1 MQLLK
6 DFIRDT
12 VKQVCGFDLAAI
24 PSRAGKII
32 LTRRATQ
39 KMLQYRID
47 EKTLEN
53 AFRHG
58 FEYTYGKISQ
68 TYPVYLIGLYYKEV
82 EEKDGKRFVITTCW
96 KGRWYNRKR

>member
-1 MQLLK
+1 MKLLK
-6 DFIRDT
+6 DLVWDIL
-12 VKQVCGFDLAAI
+12 KQLSGVDIAASS
-24 PSRAGKII
+24 SRSGRII

-47 EKTLEN
+47 DKTLEN

-58 FEYTYGKISQ
+58 FEYTYGKIVQ
-68 TYPVYLIGLYYKEV
+68 KYPGYSVGLYYKAV